1 VSGLDISCMRQRIS
15 SLSSS
20 SNATI
25 LCIVWVR
32 ELVVIWLV
40 EGGGVLMIGAAVH
53 LVWLPIVWQTEV
65 ILVGIG
71 VGRGE
76 EWTGGWMK

>member
-1 VSGLDISCMRQRIS
+1 
-15 SLSSS
+15 
-20 SNATI
+20 
-25 LCIVWVR
+25 
-32 ELVVIWLV
+32 LVVIWLV
-40 EGGGVLMIGAAVH
+40 EGGGVPMIGAAVH